1 MTSTVIS
8 LLFDID
14 NIVVTNASARVFSD
28 GSGSGTTGI
37 STNISVLEG
46 IQYVVITVLLFE
58 WRYR

>member
-1 MTSTVIS
+1 MTSTVIICY
-8 LLFDID
+8 LID

-58 WRYR
+58 WHYR